1 MYDIYNEKLYL
12 RIVVSEF
19 YTRLLQACS
28 ENPDIPEYGKGRQTY
43 ISQQMGVSQEAV
55 RKWFTGESKPKSA
68 IGRKLAALLGVDY
81 VWLTLGTSHGEIE
94 KRREAA
100 GRQDAA
106 VYALM
111 SFLIEKG
118 YSAAFDNENDNID
131 IVTIYQGQQNHIA
144 VRQAEG
150 KKESLAAAFSMSI
163 INDVSTIIAVRTNT
177 FSLSYDFLW
186 VRPDVWTR
194 HATREGNE
202 MVLRFSNPQKKKYF
216 VGSTKLARY
225 LDGY

>member
-1 MYDIYNEKLYL
+1 M
-12 RIVVSEF
+12 SEF

-144 VRQAEG
+144 VRQADG
-150 KKESLAAAFSMSI
+150 KKENLTAAFSMSI

-177 FSLSYDFLW
+177 FSLSYDFLSPNQR
-186 VRPDVWTR
+186 VLCSENERRP
-194 HATREGNE
+194 A
-202 MVLRFSNPQKKKYF
+202 
-216 VGSTKLARY
+216 ARY
-225 LDGY
+225 RVSLPFGKSVCCLPPRLCRRPKPSQCRW

>member
-1 MYDIYNEKLYL
+1 M
-12 RIVVSEF
+12 SEF

-55 RKWFTGESKPKSA
+55 RKWFAGESKPKSA
-68 IGRKLAALLGVDY
+68 MGRKLAELLGVDY
-81 VWLTLGTSHGEIE
+81 VWLALGTSHGEIE

-131 IVTIYQGQQNHIA
+131 IVTIYQGQQNQIA
-144 VRQAEG
+144 VSLAEG
-150 KKESLAAAFSMSI
+150 KKDDLVASFSMSI
-163 INDVSTIIAVRTNT
+163 INDVSTIIAVRNNT
-177 FSLSYDFLW
+177 FSISYDFIW
-186 VRPDVWTR
+186 VRPEVWAK
-194 HATREGNE
+194 HSTREGND
-202 MVLRFSNPQKKKYF
+202 MLLRFSSPQKKKYT
-216 VGSTKLARY
+216 VGTTKLTRY